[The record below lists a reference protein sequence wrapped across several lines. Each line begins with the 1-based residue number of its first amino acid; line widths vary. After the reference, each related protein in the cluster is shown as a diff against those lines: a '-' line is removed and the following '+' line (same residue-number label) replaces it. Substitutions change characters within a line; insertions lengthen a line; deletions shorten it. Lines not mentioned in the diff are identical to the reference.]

1 MKALSFLLMA
11 LASIPGDP
19 PPPPSKREP
28 EPEPSDPTPER
39 AEWKISADYAD
50 AMADRC
56 VFALHPKHQPRQ
68 RPLQFPPWA
77 PSRRVAD
84 PGKKRARKAQKK
96 ARRAGR

>member
-1 MKALSFLLMA
+1 MISAFLLMLA
-11 LASIPGDP
+11 ASIPGDQPLP
-19 PPPPSKREP
+19 PPKREP
-28 EPEPSDPTPER
+28 EPEPGDPTLER

-56 VFALHPKHQPRQ
+56 VFALHPNHQLRQ
-68 RPLQFPPWA
+68 RPYHAWA

-84 PGKKRARKAQKK
+84 PQKKRARKAQKK